1 VKRAGIIGL
10 GAIGGGIAAALEKQG
25 LSPVLYDIRP
35 EASAAFVRAESA
47 ATPKQVA
54 ENADVV
60 LIAVVTADQVRSVLE
75 GDDGLLAGASPG
87 LVVAILS
94 TVPVAF
100 IHELDVLVSGHG
112 VRLLDIGVTGLPAA
126 VAQGQLVCMAGGPD
140 SVMADAAEV
149 LDAFAAS
156 VHHLGPVGS
165 GMAAK
170 ISLNAIT
177 YGTWRTVQ
185 EACSLAEGVG
195 VDLPSFLTA
204 VEEGDPAGQLR
215 FLLIGS
221 RGTTKVPAEPTE
233 ATREGAQ
240 RMEVIMRKDLRAAQ
254 GLANELGLSVPLI
267 DVAEQQVA
275 STLGLGQEGEHG

>member
-10 GAIGGGIAAALEKQG
+10 GAIGGGIAAALEKRG
-25 LSPVLYDIRP
+25 LSPVLCDIRP
-35 EASAAFVRAESA
+35 EASAAFVGAEGV

-54 ENADVV
+54 EKADVV
-60 LIAVVTADQVRSVLE
+60 LIAVVTADQVRSVLQGE
-75 GDDGLLAGASPG
+75 DGLLAGASPG

-100 IHELDVLVSGHG
+100 IRELDALVSGHG

-140 SVMADAAEV
+140 SVMAEAAEV

-204 VEEGDPAGQLR
+204 VEEGDPSGQLR

-221 RGTTKVPAEPTE
+221 RGTTKVSAELTE

-275 STLGLGQEGEHG
+275 STLGLGQKGEHG